1 MTKEV
6 GILEATGELT
16 NASAAR
22 GTTPTL
28 VVRRP
33 DDGSRPEIPVMTL
46 RPHSRG
52 AEVLP
57 VPKNPLAR
65 QEVLL
70 QEMKTW
76 GTIPLDRISP
86 DRNRKYTP
94 TTPIIL
100 PILPRLVRVSILH
113 HYKPTT
119 LLTPIYKF
127 SIYTQ
132 SRPTYIT
139 SDF

>member
-1 MTKEV
+1 MRQTANFNIFNRPLLIFACLYPHIWKS
-6 GILEATGELT
+6 GGTNFFPSLRSRILFC
-16 NASAAR
+16 
-22 GTTPTL
+22 TPTL
-28 VVRRP
+28 KSVAPPMV
-33 DDGSRPEIPVMTL
+33 ITL
-46 RPHSRG
+46 RSHSRG

-57 VPKNPLAR
+57 VPRNPLAR

-94 TTPIIL
+94 TTQITL

-113 HYKPTT
+113 RQKTT
-119 LLTPIYKF
+119 LMPPIHKF
-127 SIYTQ
+127 SV
-132 SRPTYIT
+132 
-139 SDF
+139 D